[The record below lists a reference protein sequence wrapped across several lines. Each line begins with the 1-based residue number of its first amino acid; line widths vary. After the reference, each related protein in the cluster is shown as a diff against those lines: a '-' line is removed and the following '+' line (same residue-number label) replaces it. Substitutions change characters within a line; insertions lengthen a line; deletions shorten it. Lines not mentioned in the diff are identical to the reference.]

1 MLIKKSRPG
10 KKEFRSRR
18 KGMGHENRRE
28 LLCQGKGPAEVG
40 RRREEKG
47 GVNMS
52 KIQQYE

>member
-18 KGMGHENRRE
+18 KGMGYENRRE

-40 RRREEKG
+40 RRRERGRE
-47 GVNMS
+47 
-52 KIQQYE
+52 YEQNTTI

>member
-47 GVNMS
+47 GVNTS
-52 KIQQYE
+52 KVQYE

>member
-28 LLCQGKGPAEVG
+28 LLCQRKGPAEVG